1 MLGPAV
7 VRLLMRPVTSLEGE
21 FVMGSKKSVS
31 AVAYEIEITEEH
43 IPVRGNA
50 MASGDDAADRELE
63 DEILA
68 RLDRGDLWAWCSV
81 RVKAIA
87 PDGSIGCS
95 SWLGGCSYKDEADF
109 RNDGGEGY
117 FTDLC
122 NEAAADLCRFEGSFR
137 QGIQT
142 KYCGPTNSRGARV
155 KVWAQ
160 AGVKYIP
167 WDHALNAD
175 ENHRAAAKAFAAEW
189 EWHGRWIGGAL
200 PDGTGYLFV
209 NDTSK

>member
-1 MLGPAV
+1 
-7 VRLLMRPVTSLEGE
+7 
-21 FVMGSKKSVS
+21 MGSKKSV
-31 AVAYEIEITEEH
+31 AVEYEIEIAEEH

-50 MASGDDAADRELE
+50 MVSGDDAADRELE

-81 RVKAIA
+81 RVKAVA
-87 PDGSIGCS
+87 ADGSIGCS
-95 SWLGGCSYKDEADF
+95 SWLGACCYKNEADF

-122 NEAAADLCRFEGSFR
+122 REAADELCKFEQSHR

-155 KVWAQ
+155 KVTAQ
-160 AGVKYIP
+160 AGTKYVS
-167 WDHALNAD
+167 WDHALGAP
-175 ENHRAAAKAFAAEW
+175 ENHAAAAKAFAAAY

-209 NDTSK
+209 NVG